1 MNETDICI
9 IGAGIMGTSA
19 AYYLSKIT
27 DKQIILVDQYTVA
40 NDYCSSNDTNR
51 VFRYAY
57 GKDEFYTRLAIQS
70 RKLWQQLEQET
81 KLQLLIPSDLLLVQ
95 GTDREWNM
103 FNEDSH
109 KTLKE
114 IGLKTEELEKKQL
127 EKKYP
132 QFNAERAF
140 TDPYAGILLSS
151 KALLTF
157 AREAKRRGVKIIEN
171 MRVTRISSNDSRQTI
186 EDSNANRI
194 ISKKLLVTSG
204 PWSNNFLRKS
214 LVKMTPTRQQLLYFD
229 PPGTRL
235 YAPPRFPVFFADQFY
250 GIPAAG
256 TDAVKVSH
264 MGRDTPTDPETAKR
278 TVDPEEVDAC
288 RQLLGRFIPK
298 LSTARLAKSKVC
310 LYDMTPDKD
319 FVMGHDR
326 EENSIVYGY
335 GFSGHGFKFAP
346 LVGKAL
352 AELVLDRDPGIDL
365 SRFSPDRNSIGG

>member
-288 RQLLGRFIPK
+288 RQLLRRFIPK

>member
-1 MNETDICI
+1 
-9 IGAGIMGTSA
+9 MGTSA
-19 AYYLSKIT
+19 AYYLSKTT
-27 DKQIILVDQYTVA
+27 DKQIVLIDQYNVA

-70 RKLWQQLEQET
+70 RKLWQEIEQET

-103 FNEDSH
+103 FNEESH
-109 KTLKE
+109 KTLKR

-140 TDPYAGILLSS
+140 TDPYAGILLASE
-151 KALLTF
+151 ALLTF
-157 AREAKRRGVKIIEN
+157 ASEAKKRGVKIIEN
-171 MRVTRISSNDSRQTI
+171 TRVTKITSKDNRPTI
-186 EDSNANRI
+186 EDSNGNRI
-194 ISKKLLVTSG
+194 ISKTLLVTAG

-214 LVKMTPTRQQLLYFD
+214 LVEMTPTRQQLLYFD

-288 RQLLGRFIPK
+288 RQLLKRFIPK
-298 LSTARLAKSKVC
+298 LSSARLVRSKVC

-346 LVGKAL
+346 LVGKVL
-352 AELVLDRDPGIDL
+352 SELVLDGDPGIDL
-365 SRFSPDRNSIGG
+365 SRFSPVRSSMDR